1 MAFQHVSLAEN
12 LHLHK
17 RLTSSLQLVAVTLC
31 AFPAMAFAQEPS
43 ALLECRGTGDD
54 LPSVGVYS
62 FFQDAGRLMCLAPRQ
77 DGDGT
82 DVPRLRVGRSHVGK
96 SRESLEPKLGPPWQE
111 LDARL
116 PGLTTSAYLVFT
128 DSIENNGA
136 YYAIEYEQVNREDV
150 AFSVQLT
157 GNRPDTPHH
166 FSCLHP
172 GDHQALVERQLGE
185 PTDVSPFEFED
196 DGVTGV
202 VWSYAPLP
210 VSIELVDGKVYSFRV
225 WRPEHVEPKERRLSL
240 LEKR

>member
-1 MAFQHVSLAEN
+1 M
-12 LHLHK
+12 
-17 RLTSSLQLVAVTLC
+17 QLVSPLC
-31 AFPAMAFAQEPS
+31 VAAIILSAFSPRALAQPGG
-43 ALLECRGTGDD
+43 ALLECKGTGDD
-54 LPSVGVYS
+54 LPSVGVYG
-62 FFQDAGRLMCLAPRQ
+62 FFQDAGRLMCLAPKQ

-82 DVPRLRVGRSHVGK
+82 DVPCLRVGRSHVGQ
-96 SRESLEPKLGPPWQE
+96 SRESLEFKLGPPWQE

-128 DSIENNGA
+128 DSVENNGA
-136 YYAIEYEQVNREDV
+136 YYVIEYEQVNGEDV

-166 FSCLHP
+166 FSCLHL
-172 GDHQALVERQLGE
+172 GDHQAIVERQLGE

-196 DGVTGV
+196 DGVSGL

-210 VSIELVDGKVYSFRV
+210 VSIELVDGTVYSFRV

-240 LEKR
+240 LEQR